1 MAETVLVFGASGNI
15 GVSAVIGA
23 LQAKRKVIAVVRN
36 QTSAEKIFDYV
47 ETRDGISIAEADITS
62 EDSVRGIVDQVRAG
76 KLPPFQHV
84 FASPG
89 GLYWETSLIDLE
101 ISALHEIM
109 KINFETYLYAYRAT
123 VPYLLEKGVS
133 NSSWTMCSGASGDMG
148 RRAAP
153 AVTQGALFSMAT
165 VAARDN
171 LDTNIRFNEIY
182 LSYRVQHHVNLE
194 DKKQFLG
201 LAHLQTSREFAPLY
215 EQLLDR
221 TDIRSKRVNA
231 ISPEDVVNLKYET
244 RYRDF

>member
-23 LQAKRKVIAVVRN
+23 LQAKRKIIAVVRN

-47 ETRDGISIAEADITS
+47 GTRDGITIAEADITS

-101 ISALHEIM
+101 TSALHEIM
-109 KINFETYLYAYRAT
+109 KINFETYLY
-123 VPYLLEKGVS
+123 
-133 NSSWTMCSGASGDMG
+133 
-148 RRAAP
+148 
-153 AVTQGALFSMAT
+153 
-165 VAARDN
+165 
-171 LDTNIRFNEIY
+171 TNIRFNEIY

-201 LAHLQTSREFAPLY
+201 LAYLQTSREFAPLY

>member
-47 ETRDGISIAEADITS
+47 GTRDGITIAEADITS
-62 EDSVRGIVDQVRAG
+62 EDSVRGLVDQVRAG

-89 GLYWETSLIDLE
+89 GLYWETSLVDLE
-101 ISALHEIM
+101 TSALHEIM
-109 KINFETYLYAYRAT
+109 KINFETYL
-123 VPYLLEKGVS
+123 
-133 NSSWTMCSGASGDMG
+133 CDMG

>member
-23 LQAKRKVIAVVRN
+23 LHAKRKVIAVVRN

-47 ETRDGISIAEADITS
+47 GTRDGITIAEADITS
-62 EDSVRGIVDQVRAG
+62 EDSVRVIVDQVRAG

-89 GLYWETSLIDLE
+89 GLYWETSLVALE
-101 ISALHEIM
+101 TSALLQIM
-109 KINFETYLYAYRAT
+109 KINFETYLY
-123 VPYLLEKGVS
+123 
-133 NSSWTMCSGASGDMG
+133 
-148 RRAAP
+148 
-153 AVTQGALFSMAT
+153 
-165 VAARDN
+165 
-171 LDTNIRFNEIY
+171 TNIRFNEIY

-215 EQLLDR
+215 QQLLDR

-231 ISPEDVVNLKYET
+231 INPEDVVDLKYET

>member
-109 KINFETYLYAYRAT
+109 KINFETYLY
-123 VPYLLEKGVS
+123 
-133 NSSWTMCSGASGDMG
+133 
-148 RRAAP
+148 
-153 AVTQGALFSMAT
+153 
-165 VAARDN
+165 
-171 LDTNIRFNEIY
+171 TNIRFNEIY

>member
-47 ETRDGISIAEADITS
+47 GTRDGITIAEADITS

-101 ISALHEIM
+101 NSTLHEIM
-109 KINFETYLYAYRAT
+109 KINFETYLY
-123 VPYLLEKGVS
+123 
-133 NSSWTMCSGASGDMG
+133 
-148 RRAAP
+148 
-153 AVTQGALFSMAT
+153 
-165 VAARDN
+165 
-171 LDTNIRFNEIY
+171 TNIRFNEIY